1 MTTRR
6 RFLAHL
12 GATTLVPLTLP
23 VAAARLPRAALTFTE
38 VSRGVDH
45 THHLPPG
52 YHADVLLRWGDA
64 LFDDVA
70 AWRPGFADAVADP
83 LRFGY
88 NNDFVAYFPLGPE
101 RSGSRRGL
109 LAVNHE
115 YVTPSMMWPAAT
127 TTTRAA
133 RARAEL
139 SALGHS
145 VVEVRRTTDGWQY
158 VRTPRNRRTTGAT
171 PVALTGPAAGHARL
185 RWADDPAGR
194 TSLGILGACGGGKT
208 PWGTVL
214 VAEENFNVYFTGRSN
229 DPLERSRQERY
240 GVGRGTA
247 FAHWAEHEAR
257 FRADRNPG
265 AANGY
270 GWVVEID
277 PYDPVRRAAKRTA
290 LGRFKHE
297 SANCV
302 LAPDGRVV
310 VYSGDDEMFEY
321 IYRFVS
327 AERFD
332 AGNRAQNFSLLDRGT
347 LSVARFA
354 DDGTVHWLDLVHG
367 AGPLTADNGFDDQ
380 ADVLIDT
387 RRAADLLG
395 ATRMDRPEEIET
407 DPVTGIVYVM
417 LTNNTRRTADTTD
430 AANPRAHNVFGHILR
445 LYPPVQTSGIRDHA
459 APEYRWDIALLA
471 GNPRDPQHGARYP
484 VAVSEHG
491 WFAAPDNCAFDPH
504 GRLWVATD
512 QGRTWGVTGSAD
524 SLFACELAP
533 GQEHAGIRRFF
544 RAPLG
549 AEVCGPEFT
558 PDGETLFLAVQHPGV
573 DGVAGARFER
583 PGTRWPDF
591 DDALPA
597 RSSVLA
603 ITRQDGGPIGG

>member
-6 RFLAHL
+6 RFLSHL
-12 GATTLVPLTLP
+12 GATTLASLALP
-23 VAAARLPRAALTFTE
+23 VPASQHQRPPFTFAE
-38 VSRGVDH
+38 ISRGADR
-45 THHLPPG
+45 THHLPSG
-52 YHADVLLRWGDA
+52 YHADVLLRWGDP
-64 LFDDVA
+64 LFDGMPP
-70 AWRPGFADAVADP
+70 WRPGVADPAGDP

-88 NNDFVAYFPLGPE
+88 NNDYIAYLPLDPGAF
-101 RSGSRRGL
+101 GSHRGL
-109 LAVNHE
+109 LCVNHE
-115 YVTPSMMWPAAT
+115 TVAPSMMWPATSNAST
-127 TTTRAA
+127 AA
-133 RARAEL
+133 RAQAEL

-145 VVEVRRTTDGWQY
+145 VVEVRRAADGWHY
-158 VRTPRNRRTTGAT
+158 IRSPRNRRTTGAT
-171 PVALTGPAAGHARL
+171 AIALTGPAAGHSRL
-185 RWADDPAGR
+185 RHTDDPRGR
-194 TSLGILGACGGGKT
+194 TATGILGACGGGKT

-214 VAEENFNVYFTGRSN
+214 VAEENFHVYFSGRSKV
-229 DPLERSRQERY
+229 PRERISQERY
-240 GVGRGTA
+240 GVGRTTT
-247 FAHWAEHEAR
+247 FAHWGEHAPR
-257 FRADRNPG
+257 FRADLNPG

-270 GWVVEID
+270 GWIVEID
-277 PYDPVRRAAKRTA
+277 PHDPTRRPAKRTA

-327 AERFD
+327 DECFD
-332 AGNRAQNFSLLDRGT
+332 PETRANNFSLLDRGT

-354 DDGTVHWLDLVHG
+354 DDGSGQWLDLVHG
-367 AGPLTADNGFDDQ
+367 AGPLTSANGFDDQ
-380 ADVLIDT
+380 ADVLIDA

-407 DPVTGIVYVM
+407 DPVTGVVYVM
-417 LTNNTRRTADTTD
+417 LTNNARRTTATTN

-445 LYPPVQTSGIRDHA
+445 LYPPADSVATRDHA
-459 APEYRWDIALLA
+459 ARDFRWDIALLA
-471 GNPRDPQHGARYP
+471 GNPRDPRHAANYP

-491 WFAAPDNCAFDPH
+491 WFAAPDNCAFDPR

-512 QGRTWGVTGSAD
+512 QGRAWDLTGSAD
-524 SLFACELAP
+524 GLFACALDADRED
-533 GQEHAGIRRFF
+533 AGIRRFF

-558 PDGETLFLAVQHPGV
+558 PDGKTLFLAVQHPGT
-573 DGVAGARFER
+573 DGVAGASFDH

-591 DDALPA
+591 DVALPA

-603 ITRQDGGPIGG
+603 ITRQDGGPIGA

>member
-6 RFLAHL
+6 RFLSHL
-12 GATTLVPLTLP
+12 GATTLGSLTLP
-23 VAAARLPRAALTFTE
+23 ALAAPHSRAPLTFAE

-64 LFDDVA
+64 LFDGVA
-70 AWRPGFADAVADP
+70 AWQPGLADPAGDP

-88 NNDFVAYFPLGPE
+88 NNDFIAYFPLGPE
-101 RSGSRRGL
+101 SPGSRRGL
-109 LAVNHE
+109 LCVNHE
-115 YVTPSMMWPAAT
+115 YVTPSMMWPAASEASAAM
-127 TTTRAA
+127 RAQ
-133 RARAEL
+133 AEL

-145 VVEVRRTTDGWQY
+145 VVEVRRTAAGWHY
-158 VRTPRNRRTTGAT
+158 VRSPQNRRSTGHT
-171 PVALTGPAAGHARL
+171 PVAFTGPAAGHARL
-185 RWADDPAGR
+185 RHAEDPQGR
-194 TSLGILGACGGGKT
+194 TSVGILGACGGGKT

-214 VAEENFNVYFTGRSN
+214 VAEENFQVYFSGRSKVRR
-229 DPLERSRQERY
+229 ERVSQERY
-240 GVGRGTA
+240 GVGRGTT
-247 FAHWAEHEAR
+247 FAHWAAHRPR
-257 FRADRNPG
+257 FRADLNPG

-270 GWVVEID
+270 GWIVEID
-277 PYDPVRRAAKRTA
+277 PYDPARRAAKRTA

-302 LAPDGRVV
+302 LAPDGRAV

-327 AERFD
+327 EERFD
-332 AGNRAQNFSLLDRGT
+332 AANRAKNFSLLDRGT

-354 DDGTVHWLDLVHG
+354 DNGSLQWLDLVHG

-380 ADVLIDT
+380 ADVLIDA

-407 DPVTGIVYVM
+407 DPHTGIVYVM
-417 LTNNTRRTADTTD
+417 LTNNARRTSAGTN
-430 AANPRAHNVFGHILR
+430 AANPRARNVFGHILR
-445 LYPPVQTSGIRDHA
+445 LYPPAHAAATRDHA
-459 APEYRWDIALLA
+459 APEFQWDIALLA
-471 GNPRDPQHGARYP
+471 GNPGDSHHAARYP
-484 VAVSEHG
+484 VPVSEDG

-512 QGRTWGVTGSAD
+512 QGGAWELTGSAD
-524 SLFACELAP
+524 GLFACQLAA
-533 GQEHAGIRRFF
+533 EREDAGIRRFF

-573 DGVAGARFER
+573 DGVAGASYDH

-603 ITRQDGGPIGG
+603 ITRQNGGAIGG